1 MKTMRCRLVSLFC
14 LTALIVF
21 VTCNNLKAAEPSS
34 RPNILWITC
43 EDMSCDL
50 GCWGDDF
57 AISPNID
64 RLAARG
70 VRYTNA
76 YGITGVCAVNR
87 SCIITGC
94 YSSSLGSQDMRSR
107 TRLPEAV
114 KCFSEILRG
123 AGYYCTNQSKTDY
136 NFSVPPNAWD
146 ACSGKAHW
154 RGRAADQPF
163 FAVINFTITHESQYR
178 QSDASFFKKTA
189 RLTAEQRHGPDKTPI
204 PPFHPDTP
212 ESRQDWSRYYD
223 CITAMDY
230 QVGDVLAHLEADGLA
245 DDTIVFFYSD
255 HGVGMPGCKK
265 WVWDAG
271 LRVPMI
277 VYVPERFKQYAPGAA
292 GTATDRLVSFVDLA
306 PTALS
311 LVGIEPPEAM
321 QGRPFLGKYETT
333 PREFVFGIRDRMA
346 ERFDTVRL
354 VRDKRFQY
362 IRNYRPDVSWS
373 QYVSY
378 TEMMPTMKVWR
389 QMAYEGK
396 LNPVQARYFLPT
408 KPVEE
413 LYDTATDR
421 WQVNN
426 LADNPKYAS
435 VLARMRAECEQRM
448 RETGDLGLLPEYEM
462 TIRSAGRTPWDLSRD
477 AEKNPI
483 ARLQKAADLANNAD
497 ADKLPQLIGL
507 TQDADSAIRWWGA
520 IGLRTHAAQDASS
533 VSAESIEKLLDDV
546 SPNVK
551 VVAAETLIQLG
562 QKEKGRALLLE
573 MLKHPSSM
581 IRLRAIAAFE
591 RTGDEAEDTIA
602 AIRAAKMPGAPFP
615 SDYLN
620 RMTDYYPHP

>member
-1 MKTMRCRLVSLFC
+1 
-14 LTALIVF
+14 
-21 VTCNNLKAAEPSS
+21 
-34 RPNILWITC
+34 
-43 EDMSCDL
+43 
-50 GCWGDDF
+50 
-57 AISPNID
+57 
-64 RLAARG
+64 
-70 VRYTNA
+70 
-76 YGITGVCAVNR
+76 
-87 SCIITGC
+87 
-94 YSSSLGSQDMRSR
+94 
-107 TRLPEAV
+107 
-114 KCFSEILRG
+114 
-123 AGYYCTNQSKTDY
+123 
-136 NFSVPPNAWD
+136 
-146 ACSGKAHW
+146 
-154 RGRAADQPF
+154 
-163 FAVINFTITHESQYR
+163 
-178 QSDASFFKKTA
+178 
-189 RLTAEQRHGPDKTPI
+189 
-204 PPFHPDTP
+204 
-212 ESRQDWSRYYD
+212 
-223 CITAMDY
+223 
-230 QVGDVLAHLEADGLA
+230 
-245 DDTIVFFYSD
+245 
-255 HGVGMPGCKK
+255 
-265 WVWDAG
+265 
-271 LRVPMI
+271 
-277 VYVPERFKQYAPGAA
+277 
-292 GTATDRLVSFVDLA
+292 
-306 PTALS
+306 
-311 LVGIEPPEAM
+311 
-321 QGRPFLGKYETT
+321 
-333 PREFVFGIRDRMA
+333 MA